1 MSHQVGFD
9 TEMKTLTENSDKD
22 NTYELPDGNTISRWR
37 GAPLQRPEV
46 LFQPSTVGKEV
57 AELATLPS

>member
-22 NTYELPDGNTISRWR
+22 DTYELPDDNTIPV
-37 GAPLQRPEV
+37 GAEPFQRPEV
-46 LFQPSTVGKEV
+46 LCQPSTVGKEV